1 MSSITGRVSKIIP
14 FSCVDGPGSRMVIFL
29 QGCNFDC
36 INCHNPHTIGHC
48 DHCGECIEVCEQHCL
63 QIKNGKLVY
72 NPTDCIQCEKCID
85 CCPRSANPT
94 IRYFSVDEMKQQILK
109 VTPFISG
116 ITFSGGESTLQYPFI
131 IEVAKAIKHDPAT
144 KHLSI
149 YIDSNGSLP
158 IAKWELLHGYYD
170 KTMVDL
176 KALDDALHQKI
187 TGRSNNRVCKAIKY
201 LADRNK
207 LYEIRY
213 LLIPT
218 LNDKTTDICSL
229 VDFYKSHELNV
240 QLKLI
245 GFQPH
250 GVRLPYNEKYRTATI
265 EDLNCF
271 HEKLSGLGLTNIM
284 LGPVNRP

>member
-1 MSSITGRVSKIIP
+1 MNSITGRVSKIIP

-63 QIKNGKLVY
+63 QLMNDKLVY

-85 CCPRSANPT
+85 RCPRSANPT
-94 IRYFSVDEMKQQILK
+94 TRYFSVDEIMQQILK

-131 IEVAKAIKHDPAT
+131 IDVAKAIKNDPAT

-158 IAKWELLHGYYD
+158 ISRWELLDDYYD
-170 KTMVDL
+170 KAMIDL
-176 KALDDALHQKI
+176 KAIDDELHKKI
-187 TGRSNNRVCKAIKY
+187 TGRSNNRVCKTINY
-201 LADRNK
+201 LAGKDK

-213 LLIPT
+213 LLIPE
-218 LNDKTTDICSL
+218 LNDKTTDIYSL
-229 VDFYKSHELNV
+229 VDFYESYELNV
-240 QLKLI
+240 KLKI
-245 GFQPH
+245 MGFQQH
-250 GVRLPYNEKYRTATI
+250 GVRLPYREKHRAATI
-265 EDLNCF
+265 EDLNYF
-271 HEKLSGLGLTNIM
+271 YEKLLRFGLTNIT
-284 LGPVNRP
+284 LVKPLL